1 MMMVCGFKGTGK
13 DTFYNNSKNNYA
25 VYGNSSNKCLLLG
38 PNYVRVG
45 FADNVKKEVNDIYDL
60 FDPNKDDII
69 FENTTYR
76 DLLIA
81 HAKNKKKEDINYWV
95 KKSYDWKKRNNVMIT
110 DFRFLHEYD
119 YLVKLGHEPVTI
131 RLFRS
136 EVTVPTD
143 ISERSLDN
151 FLTDFLVVPLLNH
164 DNIIIIYNINYW
176 TLFG

>member
-13 DTFYNNSKNNYA
+13 DTFYGNYSKNYYS
-25 VYGNSSNKCLLLG
+25 VYSINSRCLLLE
-38 PNYVRVG
+38 PSYVRVG

-60 FDPNKDDII
+60 SNPNKDDII

-76 DLLIA
+76 DLLIT

-110 DFRFLHEYD
+110 DFRFLHEYE

-136 EVTVPTD
+136 EVTIQQIYLKD
-143 ISERSLDN
+143 LW
-151 FLTDFLVVPLLNH
+151 
-164 DNIIIIYNINYW
+164 II
-176 TLFG
+176 F